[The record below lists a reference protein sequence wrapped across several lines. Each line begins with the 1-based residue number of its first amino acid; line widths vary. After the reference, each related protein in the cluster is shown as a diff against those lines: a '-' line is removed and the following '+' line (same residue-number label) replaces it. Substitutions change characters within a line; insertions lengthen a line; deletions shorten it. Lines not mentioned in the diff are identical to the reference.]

1 MKSRDEYVQQIRAAL
16 QRRAFQ
22 EAFQVAQEA
31 LEIYGGDEE
40 LETLSQTAQDRM
52 EAEPFLQSFMASGI
66 SMFQSGL
73 YADAL
78 RQFEK
83 VVAIDP
89 TYPDVQKW
97 VQKTREQL
105 GPAPSPRPTPV
116 GPAPP
121 PSDPVRQLIQKGQ
134 ALFDEGRYHEAIQAW
149 MDVFMHDLTNAE
161 VQDLIQQAQQ
171 KIAEARSQSHT
182 RVEEARAALQAGQ
195 PERARQL
202 LMQVLGA
209 EPQHEE
215 ARRLLEALEASGT
228 PAPTPEEA
236 AAEAYGEHLV
246 AQALQAHREGRWE
259 DAVRLWQ
266 QILQQDPENLG
277 AQSKYSEALRQL
289 RIEGQFYRLLEDARA
304 FWLQKKPDSAV
315 HALQKAH
322 RLRPDSPEVRQLV
335 EEWNLDPSVLEPPA
349 PGTVAKAVAR
359 PSAPPRRWTLWVG
372 LLGGFLL
379 LAGGT
384 LFFLRSFGKST
395 PPDTRVRPPARS
407 TASKAVPPS
416 KPVPPPSAEPSPT
429 GVPGP
434 PPSPPISTVESTPTP
449 VELTPAMAR
458 RRDQLLNEG
467 RQLYARG
474 DWESAYTK
482 LQEALQIDPNHPEVR
497 QLSAEVAAKIQEQ
510 NQAIAER
517 MAVVEG
523 YYRSFDFDGA
533 VFVLNKLREEFPQ
546 RRDLLEFLKRTY
558 YNAAVYYLRQ
568 YRCPLAKERLD
579 VISLLDPKENR
590 FQEPYPLIRKCLKEN
605 GLASPEDREKVQQLP
620 YPLPLK
626 D

>member
-66 SMFQSGL
+66 SLFQSGL

-89 TYPDVQKW
+89 AYPDVQDW
-97 VQKTREQL
+97 IQKTREQL
-105 GPAPSPRPTPV
+105 GPAPSRRPT
-116 GPAPP
+116 PP

-134 ALFDEGRYHEAIQAW
+134 ALFDQGRYHEAIQTW
-149 MDVFMHDLTNAE
+149 MDVFMYDLTNAE

-171 KIAEARSQSHT
+171 KIAEARSQSQA

-195 PERARQL
+195 PDRARQL
-202 LMQVLGA
+202 LLQVLGA
-209 EPQHEE
+209 DPHHEE
-215 ARRLLEALEASGT
+215 ARHLLESLETAA
-228 PAPTPEEA
+228 PAPETTAEA
-236 AAEAYGEHLV
+236 AYGEHLV

-259 DAVRLWQ
+259 EAVRLWQ
-266 QILQQDPENLG
+266 QVLQQDPENLG
-277 AQSKYSEALRQL
+277 AQTKYSEALRQL
-289 RIEGQFYRLLEDARA
+289 RIEGQFHKLLEDARA

-315 HALQKAH
+315 HALQKAY

-335 EEWNLDPSVLEPPA
+335 EEWHLDPSVLEPATPP
-349 PGTVAKAVAR
+349 PGVVAKAVVR
-359 PSAPPRRWTLWVG
+359 PSAPSLRWTLWVG
-372 LLGGFLL
+372 LLGGLIV
-379 LAGGT
+379 LAVGA
-384 LFFLRSFGKST
+384 FVFLRSSGSGRPV
-395 PPDTRVRPPARS
+395 PPDVRVRPGTRP

-416 KPVPPPSAEPSPT
+416 KPAPPPSAEPSSAGTPS
-429 GVPGP
+429 PGP
-434 PPSPPISTVESTPTP
+434 APPVSTVEPSPTP
-449 VELTPAMAR
+449 VELTPAMVR
-458 RRDQLLNEG
+458 RRDQLFQEA
-467 RQLYARG
+467 RQLYAKG
-474 DWESAYTK
+474 DWEPAYAK

-497 QLSAEVAAKIQEQ
+497 RLSAEVAAKIQEQ

-568 YRCPLAKERLD
+568 YRCALAKERLD
-579 VISLLDPKENR
+579 VIPLLDPKETR

-605 GLASPEDREKVQQLP
+605 GLASPEDRERVQQLP

>member
-31 LEIYGGDEE
+31 LEAYGGDEE
-40 LETLSQTAQDRM
+40 LEALSQTAQDRM

-66 SMFQSGL
+66 SLFQSGL

-89 TYPDVQKW
+89 TYPDVQDW
-97 VQKTREQL
+97 VQRTRQQL
-105 GPAPSPRPTPV
+105 GPTPSPRPTP
-116 GPAPP
+116 A
-121 PSDPVRQLIQKGQ
+121 DPVRQLIQKGQ
-134 ALFDEGRYHEAIQAW
+134 ALFDQGRYHEAIQTW
-149 MDVFMHDLTNAE
+149 MDVFMYDLTNAE

-171 KIAEARSQSHT
+171 KIAEARSQSHA

-195 PERARQL
+195 TERARAL
-202 LMQVLGA
+202 LTQVLGA
-209 EPQHEE
+209 DPHHEE
-215 ARRLLEALEASGT
+215 ARRLLETLEAPGA
-228 PAPTPEEA
+228 PAPTPEEV
-236 AAEAYGEHLV
+236 AEAAYGEYLV

-266 QILQQDPENLG
+266 QVLRQDPENLG
-277 AQSKYSEALRQL
+277 AQSKYGEALRQL
-289 RIEGQFYRLLEDARA
+289 RIEGQFHRLLEDARA

-315 HALQKAH
+315 HALQKAY
-322 RLRPDSPEVRQLV
+322 RLRPESPEVRQLV

-349 PGTVAKAVAR
+349 PAPGAVAKAVAR
-359 PSAPPRRWTLWVG
+359 PSALARRWPLWVG
-372 LLGGFLL
+372 LLGGLL
-379 LAGGT
+379 VLAGGT
-384 LFFLRSFGKST
+384 FFFLRSSGKST
-395 PPDTRVRPPARS
+395 PPATRVSPPVRP
-407 TASKAVPPS
+407 TSKAGPTPKPAVPPS
-416 KPVPPPSAEPSPT
+416 PEPA
-429 GVPGP
+429 
-434 PPSPPISTVESTPTP
+434 PPSPAPTVESPPAP

-458 RRDQLLNEG
+458 RRDQFLQEA
-467 RQLYARG
+467 RQSYARG
-474 DWESAYTK
+474 EWEQAYAQ
-482 LQEALQIDPNHPEVR
+482 LQEALRIDPNHPEAR
-497 QLSAEVAAKIQEQ
+497 QLSGEVAAKIQEQ

-533 VFVLNKLREEFPQ
+533 VFVLNKLREEFPR
-546 RRDLLEFLKRTY
+546 RRDILELLKRTY

-568 YRCPLAKERLD
+568 YRCGVAKERLD